1 MANIVVN
8 IATLKQCCENNEK
21 HTLKLMEQKDL
32 LEEVAYDLYGKWEG
46 GASRG
51 YFNRFSVKQEKLDE
65 VIKGLADVI
74 NFEHRAIEVY
84 TEANKIASEM
94 IDEMY

>member
-1 MANIVVN
+1 MSNIVVN
-8 IATLKQCCENNEK
+8 IASLKECCENNK
-21 HTLKLMEQKDL
+21 QYTLKLMEQKDL
-32 LEEVAYDLYGKWEG
+32 LEDVAYDLYEKWEG

-65 VIKGLADVI
+65 VITGLADVI
-74 NFEHRAIEVY
+74 NFENKAIEIY
-84 TEANKIASEM
+84 TKANKIVSEM